1 MILAYHDNK
10 RLARRN
16 LNLECLIRI
25 RAVATVSNPVGA
37 DVVRIEAPQM
47 GRSEDGMVSVAL
59 RIRIDRHALSCIT
72 RVGERESIVTEG
84 MRITNGRA
92 RVTVRRTSLR
102 HTAVY

>member
-1 MILAYHDNK
+1 MILAYNDNK

-72 RVGERESIVTEG
+72 RVGERISVVTEG